1 MSKTQ
6 VVIATIVIL
15 GGVGVGLLATAAR
28 FIRRHVAAEPASAD
42 AAALEIK
49 SQAARFVGLQPL
61 RDIRDGEAPVA
72 HRLSEGGQEP
82 GRNVKALISDV
93 RSRRVVRVDVPLAVL
108 RVAKRRGFRYL
119 GELTPLLA
127 DTEFE
132 ADRVDLSLGDI
143 DRRGPILLVD
153 HTHTSGARILMWV
166 E

>member
-6 VVIATIVIL
+6 AVVCAFVIL
-15 GGVGVGLLATAAR
+15 GGLGVGFLATAAS
-28 FIRRHVAAEPASAD
+28 FIRRHVSAEPASAD
-42 AAALEIK
+42 AAATEIE
-49 SQAARFVGLQPL
+49 SQAARFVGQQPL
-61 RDIRDGEAPVA
+61 RDIRDGQAPVP
-72 HRLSEGGQEP
+72 HWLSEGAQEP
-82 GRNVKALISDV
+82 GRSVKALISDV

-132 ADRVDLSLGDI
+132 ADRVDLPLGDI
-143 DRRGPILLVD
+143 DRHGPILVVD
-153 HTHTSGARILMWV
+153 HAHASDARILMWV

>member
-6 VVIATIVIL
+6 AVVAALLIL
-15 GGVGVGLLATAAR
+15 GGLGVGLLVSAAS
-28 FIRRHVAAEPASAD
+28 FIRRHVAAEPASPD
-42 AAALEIK
+42 AAATEIE
-49 SQAARFVGLQPL
+49 SQAARFVGHQPL
-61 RDIRDGEAPVA
+61 RDVRDGQAPVP
-72 HRLSEGGQEP
+72 HRVSEGAQEP
-82 GRNVKALISDV
+82 GRSVKALIWDV

-132 ADRVDLSLGDI
+132 ADRVDLPLGDI

-153 HTHTSGARILMWV
+153 HAHASGARILMWV

>member
-6 VVIATIVIL
+6 AVIAALLML
-15 GGVGVGLLATAAR
+15 GGAGVGLLATAAR

-42 AAALEIK
+42 TAAFEIER
-49 SQAARFVGLQPL
+49 QAARFVGLQPL
-61 RDIRDGEAPVA
+61 REIRDGQAPIQ
-72 HRLSEGGQEP
+72 RPLSQGVQEP
-82 GRNVKALISDV
+82 GRSVKALISDV
-93 RSRRVVRVDVPLAVL
+93 RSRRVVRVDVPLGVL

-132 ADRVDLSLGDI
+132 ADRVDLPLADI

-153 HTHTSGARILMWV
+153 HAHTSGARILMWV